1 MTTPTTLNAAVLT
14 LAKLTWI
21 EDEENATRRTPT
33 MPVGWIG
40 GYNAGL
46 TNDGT
51 YDRDTLW
58 TGYRAGC
65 PDLDGSPVH
74 QRWLRAYAAG
84 ERDRAKIDEQA
95 RGNVEAQP

>member
-1 MTTPTTLNAAVLT
+1 MTTPTPLNAAILA
-14 LAKLTWI
+14 LAKLAWI
-21 EDEENATRRTPT
+21 EDEENATRRTPI

-46 TNDGT
+46 TNDGA
-51 YDRDTLW
+51 YDRDMLW

-65 PDLDGSPVH
+65 PELDGSTVH

-84 ERDRAKIDEQA
+84 EHDRAKIDEQA
-95 RGNVEAQP
+95 RESGEVTP